1 MLKKRNEENGTS
13 KTGTRKRGENLVFSV
28 VGVLLRDV
36 GHEAAR
42 LGVESL
48 EELASLRE
56 EALGDL
62 AGVSDEDDV
71 VFSDNMPLGS

>member
-1 MLKKRNEENGTS
+1 MRKWDKQ
-13 KTGTRKRGENLVFSV
+13 TGTRKGENLVFSV
-28 VGVLLRDV
+28 VGILLRDV

-42 LGVESL
+42 IGVKSL

-62 AGVSDEDDV
+62 AGVLDEDDV

>member
-1 MLKKRNEENGTS
+1 M
-13 KTGTRKRGENLVFSV
+13 RKRDKQMRTQKGEGENLVFSV
-28 VGVLLRDV
+28 VWVLLRDV

-42 LGVESL
+42 LGIEPL

-62 AGVSDEDDV
+62 ARVSDEDDV